1 MMELK
6 LNTLYVLTQGAYLH
20 HDHQTVKV
28 EVEQETRLTVPLHH
42 IESIAVFGR
51 VTVSPLMLKMCC
63 DAGIP
68 ISFLSESGRLLG
80 RVDAPGS
87 GNVLLRREQYR
98 RADRPQACFEIS
110 RAIVA
115 GKIQNARNLLVRG
128 AREVDRAEDA
138 EALRHAARSLAATLA
153 LLERST
159 SLEEVRGHEGDSAR
173 TYFASLSAMVRQQR
187 DVFYMTGRSRR
198 PPLDPMNALL
208 SFIYALLL
216 HDCVSALTVAGLDPS
231 VGFLHTDRPG
241 RPSLGLDLMEE
252 FRPLLTDRLALAL
265 INRRQVTEKGF
276 KVRDGGAVWMDDATR
291 RTVITAYQE
300 RKQDEVT
307 HPLLRQKSR
316 VGLVPFLQARI
327 LARHIRGDIP
337 YYTPCV
343 LKS

>member
-1 MMELK
+1 MELK
-6 LNTLYVLTQGAYLH
+6 LNTLYILTQGAYLH
-20 HDHQTVKV
+20 HDHQTIKV
-28 EVEQETRLTVPLHH
+28 EVERETRLTVPLHH
-42 IESIAVFGR
+42 LESVAVFGR
-51 VTVSPLMLKMCC
+51 VTVSPLVLKVCC
-63 DAGIP
+63 DAGIAV
-68 ISFLSESGRLLG
+68 SFLSQNGRLLA

-98 RADRPQACFEIS
+98 RADQPAACFEIS

-115 GKIQNARNLLVRG
+115 GKIQNARNLLLRG
-128 AREVDRAEDA
+128 AREADGSEDS
-138 EALRHAARSLAATLA
+138 EALRQAARALAATLH

-159 SLEEVRGHEGDSAR
+159 SLEEARGHEGDSAR
-173 TYFASLSAMVRQQR
+173 TYFASLSAMVRQQK
-187 DVFYMTGRSRR
+187 DIFHMTGRSRR

-208 SFIYALLL
+208 SFLYALLL

-231 VGFLHTDRPG
+231 VGFLHADRPG

-252 FRPLLTDRLALAL
+252 FRPLIADRLALTL
-265 INRRQVTEKGF
+265 INRRQVTERGF
-276 KVRDGGAVWMDDATR
+276 RVRNGGAVWMDDVTR

-307 HPLLRQKSR
+307 HPLLRQKAR
-316 VGLVPFLQARI
+316 LGLLAFLQARI
-327 LARHIRGDIP
+327 LARHLRGDIP